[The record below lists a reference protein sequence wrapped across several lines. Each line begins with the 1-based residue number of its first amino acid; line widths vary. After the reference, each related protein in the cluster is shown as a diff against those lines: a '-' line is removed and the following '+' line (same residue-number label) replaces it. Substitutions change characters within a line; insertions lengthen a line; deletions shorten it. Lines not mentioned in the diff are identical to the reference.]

1 MAMRTESRDGSA
13 RRKTLFIA
21 LGVALA
27 VILVVAAAVYLRQ
40 SATPEEIAAAYVE
53 DNIDEISEEI
63 AGLMVFQAPILS
75 SVVEEL
81 GGEYLENL
89 IYDVVE
95 WDYTAEQSA
104 ADDAIYEVTATS
116 SVSLDLDIAG
126 LLEGSVQASLPFLM
140 IVDMDRQAVRRAS
153 PQLADA
159 SFDADLPG
167 LGALAAINDALSGV
181 DEAASA
187 ASKATDALSKITDAV
202 PALPGQPEPGDAT
215 DKAAGKPAKAVT
227 SETAAP
233 AEKSDSMES
242 CVFAALEEEL
252 SGVLIEKMEETDPDA
267 LTDKQR
273 WEWLKVLEEVSGNYN
288 VINSCQALWSEPI
301 TSENADKRN
310 DDFYDECVDDFG
322 YLRDDDN
329 DGNNEFRYNDPRP
342 TRDADI
348 LELLHRPYLSLSLTD
363 RIVLRRL
370 FGDSEFSGYSD
381 ECVRYYPQLF
391 LGRWAP
397 FGSG

>member
-1 MAMRTESRDGSA
+1 MAMRTESRDSNA

-21 LGVALA
+21 LGVAIA
-27 VILVVAAAVYLRQ
+27 VILVIAAAVYLRQ

-89 IYDVVE
+89 IYDVVQ

-126 LLEGSVQASLPFLM
+126 LVEGSVQASLPFTM

-167 LGALAAINDALSGV
+167 LGALSAVNDALSGV

-202 PALPGQPEPGDAT
+202 PALPGGAT
-215 DKAAGKPAKAVT
+215 DKAAGKPDQAAAN
-227 SETAAP
+227 ETAAP
-233 AEKSDSMES
+233 AEQSDSMES

-252 SGVLIEKMEETDPDA
+252 SGVLIEKIEEADPDT

-273 WEWLKVLEEVSGNYN
+273 WEWLKVLGQVSGSYN

-301 TSENADKRN
+301 TPANAAKRN
-310 DDFYDECVDDFG
+310 DDFYDECAGGFDRILNEDS
-322 YLRDDDN
+322 
-329 DGNNEFRYNDPRP
+329 NNYRYDEYGFAYA
-342 TRDADI
+342 ADI
-348 LELLHRPYLSLSLTD
+348 LELLRRPYPSLSLTD
-363 RIVLRRL
+363 RVVLRML
-370 FGDSEFSGYSD
+370 FENSSS
-381 ECVRYYPQLF
+381 CVRYYPQLF
-391 LGRWAP
+391 LGRWVP
-397 FGSG
+397 FGNG

>member
-1 MAMRTESRDGSA
+1 MRTESGNSSA

-21 LGVALA
+21 LGAALA

-89 IYDVVE
+89 IYDVVQ
-95 WDYTAEQSA
+95 WDYAAEQSA
-104 ADDAIYEVTATS
+104 ANDAIYEVTATS

-126 LLEGSVQASLPFLM
+126 LVEGSVQASLPFLM
-140 IVDMDRQAVRRAS
+140 IVDMDKQAVRRAS

-167 LGALAAINDALSGV
+167 LGALSAVNDALSGV
-181 DEAASA
+181 DDAASA

-202 PALPGQPEPGDAT
+202 PALPGGAT
-215 DKAAGKPAKAVT
+215 DKVDDKSDKAVT
-227 SETAAP
+227 DETAAP
-233 AEKSDSMES
+233 AEQSDSMES

-252 SGVLIEKMEETDPDA
+252 SGVLIEKMEETDPDT
-267 LTDKQR
+267 LTDEQR
-273 WEWLKVLEEVSGNYN
+273 WEWLKVLEQVSGNYN
-288 VINSCQALWSEPI
+288 VVNSCQALWSEPI

-310 DDFYDECVDDFG
+310 DDFYDECVDNFG
-322 YLRDDDN
+322 YLRNEDN
-329 DGNNEFRYNDPRP
+329 DSNNEFRYNDPRP

-370 FGDSEFSGYSD
+370 FGDNEFSDYSD

-391 LGRWAP
+391 LGRWVP